1 MKRFVLAVAVLAMAY
16 GMSSPAR
23 ADFAVAKFADGY
35 CRVWVDTAQAP
46 WAGRFLWWRGHWGH
60 HHWHHHHWYY
70 RFATLAGAERHLHRA
85 VWWHRCHH
93 WW

>member
-1 MKRFVLAVAVLAMAY
+1 MKRFVLAVGVLAMAY

-23 ADFAVAKFADGY
+23 ADFAVVRFHDGY
-35 CRVWVDTAQAP
+35 CRVWVDTAQKP
-46 WAGRFLWWRGHWGH
+46 FAGRFLWWRHH
-60 HHWHHHHWYY
+60 HHWHY
-70 RFATLAGAERHLHRA
+70 RLRSWESGERHLHRA

>member
-1 MKRFVLAVAVLAMAY
+1 MKRFVLAVAVMAMAY

-23 ADFAVAKFADGY
+23 ADFAVARFADGY

-46 WAGRFLWWRGHWGH
+46 WAGRFLWWRHHWRH
-60 HHWHHHHWYY
+60 HHRWHY
-70 RFATLAGAERHLHRA
+70 RFATWEGAEHHLHVA
-85 VWWHRCHH
+85 VRWHRCHH